1 MDLIFL
7 PLLYIIITLFIRSTV
22 LLTLIGLAF
31 FALRRK
37 SAAVRHIVLVVGLA
51 GLVLLPLTRLSGTF
65 LTIRYEL
72 GVDIINETAARLLGF
87 KNPADVLGKFI
98 RLSGTSRLRLPIAGV
113 IRDFNSTTLKEK
125 MSPLVVVPAAK
136 NFYTLAAQKT
146 KEVGLSALVA
156 WATVGYRA
164 VRAATADPV
173 KALKYE

>member
-1 MDLIFL
+1 MFTLSGHIMMRTLWRQKEFSILNVLGLGVGIGAALLIFL
-7 PLLYIIITLFIRSTV
+7 I
-22 LLTLIGLAF
+22 
-31 FALRRK
+31 
-37 SAAVRHIVLVVGLA
+37 
-51 GLVLLPLTRLSGTF
+51 
-65 LTIRYEL
+65 IRYEL

-98 RLSGTSRLRLPIAGV
+98 RLSGTSRVRLPIAGV